1 MQRWVSRQSSRVK
14 RPEGHWVGR
23 VLVLLAVWA
32 LGMAGCSDRGPTP
45 EEEIRAVIAAG
56 EQAAEAKDILTLRDM
71 VSSQYRDRDGRDKRE
86 LLGLITGYVLRHESI
101 HLVTR
106 IDEIHLEGP
115 DRAQVSFYLGAAG
128 QAVSDFDALA
138 SLRADIYRIELVV
151 VREEGDWRAL
161 SAQWS
166 RAQGG
171 QVIQELL

>member
-1 MQRWVSRQSSRVK
+1 MQRWVSRQTNRGK
-14 RPEGHWVGR
+14 WPDGRRVGR
-23 VLVLLAVWA
+23 VLVLLAVCI
-32 LGMAGCSDRGPTP
+32 LGMVGCSDRGPTP
-45 EEEIRAVIAAG
+45 EDQIRALIAAG
-56 EQAAEAKDILTLRDM
+56 EQAAEAKDILALRDR
-71 VSSQYRDRDGRDKRE
+71 VSSKYRDRDGRDKRE
-86 LLGLITGYVLRHESI
+86 LLGVITGYFLRHESI